1 MREDTFGKFAVVFSY
16 CNTSVKGLDVQDI
29 GQQKECR
36 VNMPNP
42 MTERSDEVIERKE
55 TLVPHN
61 CDDSGLSGWNRA
73 PSDADVSL
81 HHVMQDTGRERKRTS
96 TTQIGRYGG
105 KGQETAGSGV
115 RRCTGVVESMV
126 QMKPHNCLSTTMKEY
141 ATAYVHASRS

>member
-1 MREDTFGKFAVVFSY
+1 VFSY
-16 CNTSVKGLDVQDI
+16 CNTSVKGLGIQDI

-81 HHVMQDTGRERKRTS
+81 HHVMQDSDRDYVPGNDIHRGCMSYLNTGS
-96 TTQIGRYGG
+96 HWQ
-105 KGQETAGSGV
+105 
-115 RRCTGVVESMV
+115 
-126 QMKPHNCLSTTMKEY
+126 KEKENLND
-141 ATAYVHASRS
+141 ANR